1 MHYDEAVSCKNLI
14 KDLIDL
20 HVETI
25 ISVPDGY
32 IVDILRCAQEC
43 PELRTIITGR
53 EEECLGIATGYA
65 LTGARSLVMIQNVGF
80 LNSIGCF
87 LTLVV
92 NYGVPLVILV
102 TNRGALYDANVYD
115 PPKYA
120 GFQRIRNAI
129 PTPAFDTDWA
139 RLSENLKRSY
149 VRAEAANEPVILV
162 IDRPRGTV

>member
-1 MHYDEAVSCKNLI
+1 MPEIGNSDNDII

-20 HVETI
+20 GVKSI
-25 ISVPDGY
+25 LSVPDGY
-32 IVDILRCAQEC
+32 IVDILRSAQACSEI
-43 PELRTIITGR
+43 RTIITGR
-53 EEECLGIATGYA
+53 EEECLGVATGYA

-87 LTLVV
+87 LTLVA

-115 PPKYA
+115 PPKYS

-129 PTPAFDTDWA
+129 PTPTFDTDWT
-139 RLSENLKRSY
+139 RLSADLKRSY
-149 VRAEAANEPVILV
+149 LRAEAAHEPVVLV
-162 IDRPRGTV
+162 IDRPRGAA